1 MELFTLDKPKDKII
15 LSEDQEIALREI
27 KNFLKSKKDVLTLS
41 GFAGSGKT
49 HLTKYLIADLYTND
63 HSYILIAPTH
73 KAKLVL
79 SKFAGEEAFTLHQLL
94 LLSPRIEIENF
105 DIRFLEFIQNNNK
118 EAKCEIPYGGLVI
131 VDEASMINDDLY
143 DILVA
148 KCKEEKC
155 KILFVGDKSQLRP
168 VKNGKTSKVF
178 DNDNV
183 IYLTKIHR
191 QKENNPLSKLI
202 FKARNEIIPR
212 NELITSIDELG
223 SLYAFDEAKE
233 FLRTSLPS
241 FDEMVKSRDILHCK
255 LLTYTNAR
263 VQKFNAAIRKN
274 ILNTDKEYVKGD
286 IITCYDTSESG
297 IYEYINSEDY
307 FVNNVSFERQS
318 LPETRCSFSVINLEL
333 KNSENKSHGWIPMLS
348 KNNPS
353 EDFSYLAERI
363 EQLRLIALN
372 EKKGTREYGK
382 KWQNYFRL
390 YNSFFS
396 PVDLFYDNRLIKK
409 KGFDYGYALTV
420 HKSQGSSFDK
430 VFIDIDSFKKCRD
443 LEEVRQ
449 LQYVGLSRTRS
460 DIYVLK

>member
-1 MELFTLDKPKDKII
+1 MELFTLAKPKNQII
-15 LSEDQEIALREI
+15 LSEDQEIALSKI
-27 KNFLKSKKDVLTLS
+27 KDFLKGKDDVLTLS

-49 HLTKYLIADLYTND
+49 HLMKYLISELSIDDSGYV
-63 HSYILIAPTH
+63 LIAPTH

-79 SKFAGEEAFTLHQLL
+79 SKFVGEEAFTLHQLL

-105 DIRFLEFIQNNNK
+105 DIRFLEFVQNMNK
-118 EAKCEIPYGGLVI
+118 EARCEIPYEGLVI

-143 DILVA
+143 DLLV
-148 KCKEEKC
+148 KRCKEEKC
-155 KILFVGDKSQLRP
+155 KVLFVGDISQLRP

-178 DNDNV
+178 DNNNV

-212 NELITSIDELG
+212 DELITSIDELG
-223 SLYAFDEAKE
+223 SLYAFEDPKE

-241 FDEMVKSRDILHCK
+241 FDNLVKSKDILHCK

-263 VQKFNAAIRKN
+263 VQKFNSAIRKN
-274 ILNTDKEYVKGD
+274 ILNTNKEYVRGD
-286 IITCYDTSESG
+286 VITCYDTSESG

-307 FVNNVSFERQS
+307 FVDSVSFDRHS
-318 LPETRCSFSVINLEL
+318 LPETNVVFSVINLEL

-348 KNNPS
+348 KDNSS
-353 EDFSYLAERI
+353 EDFTYLAGRI
-363 EQLRLIALN
+363 EQLRLMALN
-372 EKKGTREYGK
+372 EKKGTKEYGR

-420 HKSQGSSFDK
+420 HKS
-430 VFIDIDSFKKCRD
+430 
-443 LEEVRQ
+443 
-449 LQYVGLSRTRS
+449 
-460 DIYVLK
+460 